1 MSILLKSIEEFSVD
15 MIQNKNI
22 ESCGYENKTKIIL
35 DNNLNIYDILWLY
48 LSFLIKNP
56 SAKLYP
62 RTPLGKILLFI
73 FYIIGSFFLCI
84 IYYTLN
90 NIMQLN
96 RSSQAY
102 SKFQKLFQPE
112 NKENK
117 ASDDILAII
126 LLKKYNNLYGV
137 KEMKETFVNQD
148 NINKKRK
155 TIFDYEID
163 KLRQKNALILRS
175 KKIFFV

>member
-1 MSILLKSIEEFSVD
+1 
-15 MIQNKNI
+15 
-22 ESCGYENKTKIIL
+22 
-35 DNNLNIYDILWLY
+35 
-48 LSFLIKNP
+48 
-56 SAKLYP
+56 
-62 RTPLGKILLFI
+62 
-73 FYIIGSFFLCI
+73 
-84 IYYTLN
+84 
-90 NIMQLN
+90 MQLN

-102 SKFQKLFQPE
+102 SKFQTE

>member
-1 MSILLKSIEEFSVD
+1 
-15 MIQNKNI
+15 
-22 ESCGYENKTKIIL
+22 
-35 DNNLNIYDILWLY
+35 
-48 LSFLIKNP
+48 
-56 SAKLYP
+56 
-62 RTPLGKILLFI
+62 
-73 FYIIGSFFLCI
+73 
-84 IYYTLN
+84 
-90 NIMQLN
+90 MQLN